1 VSAPECLHQRVRR
14 VEWTEV
20 VPWGPNGPEISVI
33 RVRWE
38 CAAPSCAVRFSA
50 QRPDLFEP
58 LETLRRRTCTYS
70 HDPCDCKY
78 GIERD
83 QRPASE
89 ATGCPELRE
98 AIGIATGTTPYHSI
112 WNEKGADPR

>member
-1 VSAPECLHQRVRR
+1 MSGEECLHKQVLRRERWERIGWLAPVTRV
-14 VEWTEV
+14 W
-20 VPWGPNGPEISVI
+20 
-33 RVRWE
+33 WE
-38 CAAPSCAVRFSA
+38 CAACKARFGL
-50 QRPDLFEP
+50 QRPDLFGP

-83 QRPASE
+83 RRLASE

-98 AIGIATGTTPYHSI
+98 AIGIATGTTPFHS
-112 WNEKGADPR
+112 PREDRT